1 MKRCSQ
7 AGRLLYWLRK
17 EARISH
23 ARVQRAPRRVK
34 MQAPDCQRYENTRFV
49 TPAKLVPYP
58 IRERESS
65 LPETDAGLLTLDSG
79 SGAGMTFSYFVV
91 LVEKPE

>member
-1 MKRCSQ
+1 MMNY
-7 AGRLLYWLRK
+7 L
-17 EARISH
+17 
-23 ARVQRAPRRVK
+23 
-34 MQAPDCQRYENTRFV
+34 ENTRFV
-49 TPAKLVPYP
+49 IPAKLVPYP

-91 LVEKPE
+91 LAASQNGKLP